1 MKKWAKELNRA
12 LLKEEVQMAKKEKG
26 MKKCSPSLAIKKM
39 QIKTILKFHLTS
51 SVATIKNT
59 KDNKCW

>member
-12 LLKEEVQMAKKEKG
+12 FLKEEVQMAKKEKG